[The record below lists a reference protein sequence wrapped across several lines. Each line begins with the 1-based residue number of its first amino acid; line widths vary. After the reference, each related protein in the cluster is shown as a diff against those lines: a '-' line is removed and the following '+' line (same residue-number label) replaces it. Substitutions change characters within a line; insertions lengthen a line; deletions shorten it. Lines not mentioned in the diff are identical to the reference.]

1 MPNTDDLIDQLTA
14 DLRPRRKV
22 SPWAGRAML
31 GAVALATVAA
41 VVLRFRLRP
50 DFSAGTPHPVPLM
63 SELVLLSVFCAVAAA
78 LTAMARPAVGAVRNG
93 WQWAVAALLVLPVA
107 AFVTAAGS
115 VTERALMM
123 PPEGPACLII
133 GTLASLGSIALLTLW
148 LRRGAPTS
156 PTRAAWM
163 IGITGGAV
171 GALAIGLICPIDAI
185 THIGTWHAAIVLV
198 AAVGSRLALPR
209 LLRW

>member
-1 MPNTDDLIDQLTA
+1 MPNTNELIDQLTA
-14 DLRPRRKV
+14 DLQPRRKV

-31 GAVALATVAA
+31 GVVALATMAA
-41 VVLRFRLRP
+41 VVLCFHLRA
-50 DFSAGTPHPVPLM
+50 DFAGGIPHPVALM
-63 SELVLLSVFCAVAAA
+63 SELVLLSAFCAVGAA
-78 LTAMARPAVGAVRNG
+78 LTAMARPAVGAARNG

-107 AFVTAAGS
+107 AFVTAVRS
-115 VTERALMM
+115 VSERALMM

-133 GTLASLGSIALLTLW
+133 GSLASLASIVFLTLW

-163 IGITGGAV
+163 IGVTGGAV
-171 GALAIGLICPIDAI
+171 GAIAIGLICPIDAI

-198 AAVGSRLALPR
+198 AALGSRLVLPR